1 MAKAKVKTEKPIAAL
16 RKSFWADDRKIGYL
30 LGSFAFLLYI
40 QTVGFDYALDDRAV
54 LYANE
59 FVKEGFSG
67 FGKILTTFYWD
78 GFWDD
83 NAGLFRPVSLLLF
96 ATEWQIMPDSP
107 GFYHFVHVILLS
119 VLCMQL
125 YRFLRQ
131 LFKDYG
137 VTLAFLATIIWM
149 VMPIHTEVGA
159 NLKSADEILSML
171 FSILG
176 FRSLLKWKDQKNATA
191 LYFSAMYF
199 FLALLSKEGAALM
212 LPIALLMLMQFRGM
226 TIKDLVKPG
235 IVLLGVSLVWF
246 AWHRAVI
253 LNAPSDKVVYDYHHN
268 ALLAAD
274 GWLTQIGTAIGIQG
288 RYIAKMII
296 GYPLSY
302 NYSFNEIPVNGFAD
316 IWAIVSFLLIAGG
329 FVWAI
334 LNLKKNPVPSFGI
347 LFYLIAFALTS
358 NIFYLIGET
367 MGDRLAFV
375 PSLGFAIF
383 ISWLILKLTNGL
395 EVSGI
400 HTKAISASAIL
411 ILIWI
416 GLTLNR
422 SRAWAYE
429 SELFTVDVEHAP
441 NSARVHYN
449 YGVLLMGDAQKET
462 LDGNKNELLNRAY
475 TEFTTAFAIDSMD
488 IQSCVNLGVVEY
500 RRKNYKESVKWSLRT
515 TQIFPGYSGS
525 YENIGDAYMMRLQYD
540 SASYYYRELMR
551 VTDTTA
557 PMLVKLGNSRLG
569 AKDTLEAIRS
579 YEFAGQVDA
588 TSLEAWNKLGNL
600 AGMSGDYAKSNVAF
614 TAIARLSPD
623 DPNPWKM
630 LYTNCQAMGD
640 SVGAANSA
648 REYYKRGGK

>member
-1 MAKAKVKTEKPIAAL
+1 MAKAKVKAEKPVTTL
-16 RKSFWADDRKIGYL
+16 RRNFWADDRKIGYL
-30 LGSFAFLLYI
+30 LGALAFLLYV

-54 LYANE
+54 LFAND
-59 FVKEGFSG
+59 FVKEGFGG

-78 GFWDD
+78 GYWDD

-96 ATEWQIMPDSP
+96 AIEWQIMPDSP

-125 YRFLRQ
+125 FRFLRE

-137 VTLAFLATIIWM
+137 VTLPLLAAIIWM

-159 NLKSADEILSML
+159 NLKSADEILSLL
-171 FSILG
+171 FSVLG
-176 FRSLLKWKDQKNATA
+176 FRSLLKWRDKNKTFS
-191 LYFSAMYF
+191 LYFSAFYF

-212 LPIALLMLMQFRGM
+212 LPIALLMLLQFRGM
-226 TIKDLVKPG
+226 TIKQLIKPG
-235 IVLLGVSLVWF
+235 VLLLGISLVWF
-246 AWHRAVI
+246 GYHYAVVHS
-253 LNAPSDKVVYDYHHN
+253 APTEKITYDYHHN
-268 ALLAAD
+268 ALYASD
-274 GWLTQIGTAIGIQG
+274 SKITQIGTAIAIQG

-316 IWAIVSFLLIAGG
+316 AWAIAALLLIGG
-329 FVWAI
+329 GLTWAI

-375 PSLGFAIF
+375 PSLGFAILIAWF
-383 ISWLILKLTNGL
+383 ILKLTKGL
-395 EVSGI
+395 DVSGI
-400 HTKAISASAIL
+400 HPRAISVSAVAIL
-411 ILIWI
+411 IWA
-416 GLTLNR
+416 GLTLIR
-422 SRAWAYE
+422 SQVWAYE
-429 SELFTVDVEHAP
+429 STLFTADVEHAP

-462 LDGNKNELLNRAY
+462 LDGNRIELLNRSY
-475 TEFTTAFAIDSMD
+475 VEFTTAYAIDSMD

-515 TQIFPGYSGS
+515 MQIMPGYTGS
-525 YENIGDAYMMRLQYD
+525 HENIGDAYMMTLQYD
-540 SASYYYRELMR
+540 SAGYYYRELMR
-551 VTDTTA
+551 ATDTTA
-557 PMLVKLGNSRLG
+557 PLLVKLGNSRLG
-569 AKDTLEAIRS
+569 AKDTLDAIRT
-579 YEFAGQVDA
+579 YEFAGRVDS

-600 AGMSGDYAKSNVAF
+600 AGMSRDYAKSNVAF
-614 TAIARLSPD
+614 EHIARLFPE

-630 LYTNCQAMGD
+630 IYTNYQAMGD
-640 SVGAANSA
+640 SIGAGNAA